1 MIIDEE
7 LIFSGLECKNSEEV
21 MKFMAD
27 NLEKNGYV
35 KNSFYD
41 GLLDREANF
50 PTGLDFGDYSVA
62 MPHTEVE
69 HVIKSTLSI
78 ATLKDEIGFK
88 CAEDHNKETK
98 VKVVCMIAF
107 GEKEDKIDVL
117 TKLIDFFGNKDEF
130 LKMTSSNDESLKKIV
145 KEKLEGNEV
154 K

>member
-50 PTGLDFGDYSVA
+50 PTGLDFGEYSVA

-69 HVIKSTLSI
+69 HVIK
-78 ATLKDEIGFK
+78 
-88 CAEDHNKETK
+88 
-98 VKVVCMIAF
+98 
-107 GEKEDKIDVL
+107 
-117 TKLIDFFGNKDEF
+117 
-130 LKMTSSNDESLKKIV
+130 
-145 KEKLEGNEV
+145 
-154 K
+154 